1 MSLAR
6 DIADLGSVTARLDT
20 VGASSGSL
28 SNRNL
33 VINGAMNV
41 AQRGTSSTSS
51 GVKTI
56 DRFAFNASS
65 YDEAAFTQTQSSL
78 APSGFTKSYRIDCTT
93 IESALAAD
101 EIANVSQ
108 VIEAQN
114 LQHIQNGS
122 SDAKSLTLSFWVK
135 SNKTGAFTVNF
146 YKPDNTARHI
156 SSTYTIN
163 TADTWEYK
171 TITIAG
177 DTAGGGIANDNGAGL
192 YLYWILS
199 AGSDYT
205 SSDSTSWGNYANAG
219 FAYGH
224 TVNIFDNTA
233 NDWAVTGVQLEV
245 GDTATDFEHR
255 TFDDEYRKCLR
266 YYERWDFPDTG
277 DYSTV
282 LMYNESTDQARG
294 PLNCT
299 VYKRANPAFSA
310 TASSWGAISTGSS
323 GTAVSISATNLK
335 PWGCR
340 IEITKSN
347 STLIDGGASY
357 LRCLNSGAHIALDAE
372 L

>member
-1 MSLAR
+1 MGRSKDL
-6 DIADLGSVTARLDT
+6 ADLGAVTSRLDT
-20 VGASSGSL
+20 VGASSGAL
-28 SNRNL
+28 SNRNII
-33 VINGAMNV
+33 INGAMNL

-56 DRFAFNASS
+56 DRFAFNASN
-65 YDEAAFTQTQSSL
+65 YDEAAFTQAQSSL
-78 APSGFTKSYRIDCTT
+78 APSGFSKSYRIDCTT

-108 VIEAQN
+108 AIEAQN

-122 SDAKSLTLSFWVK
+122 SGAKSLTLSFWVK

-163 TADTWEYK
+163 SADTWEYK
-171 TITIAG
+171 TITVAG
-177 DTAGGGIANDNGAGL
+177 DTDGGGIANDNGAGL

-245 GDTATDFEHR
+245 GDTATDFEHEPYSVTLAKAQR
-255 TFDDEYRKCLR
+255 YFYQFESRGFDMFFDSNVTVATSEYKQGGIS
-266 YYERWDFPDTG
+266 FP
-277 DYSTV
+277 V
-282 LMYNESTDQARG
+282 EM
-294 PLNCT
+294 
-299 VYKRANPAFSA
+299 RATPA
-310 TASSWGAISTGSS
+310 STGN
-323 GTAVSISATNLK
+323 GTALTTSNLESPPPTSMIGLSRNHASFRSRSASTGRMYLFTNVGFK
-335 PWGCR
+335 
-340 IEITKSN
+340 N
-347 STLIDGGASY
+347 
-357 LRCLNSGAHIALDAE
+357 NFDAE

>member
-6 DIADLGSVTARLDT
+6 DIADLGAVTARLDT
-20 VGASSGSL
+20 VGASSGAL

-51 GVKTI
+51 GVKTV

-108 VIEAQN
+108 SIEAQN

-177 DTAGGGIANDNGAGL
+177 DTAGGGI
-192 YLYWILS
+192 
-199 AGSDYT
+199 
-205 SSDSTSWGNYANAG
+205 
-219 FAYGH
+219 
-224 TVNIFDNTA
+224 V
-233 NDWAVTGVQLEV
+233 
-245 GDTATDFEHR
+245 
-255 TFDDEYRKCLR
+255 
-266 YYERWDFPDTG
+266 
-277 DYSTV
+277 
-282 LMYNESTDQARG
+282 
-294 PLNCT
+294 
-299 VYKRANPAFSA
+299 
-310 TASSWGAISTGSS
+310 
-323 GTAVSISATNLK
+323 
-335 PWGCR
+335 
-340 IEITKSN
+340 
-347 STLIDGGASY
+347 
-357 LRCLNSGAHIALDAE
+357 
-372 L
+372 

>member
-1 MSLAR
+1 MAVSRINEAGLNVNQY
-6 DIADLGSVTARLDT
+6 G
-20 VGASSGSL
+20 
-28 SNRNL
+28 NRNL

-65 YDEAAFTQTQSSL
+65 YDEAAFTQTQSSV
-78 APSGFTKSYRIDCTT
+78 APSGFVKSYRIDCTT
-93 IESALAAD
+93 VESTLAAD

-122 SDAKSLTLSFWVK
+122 SDAKSLTLSFYVK
-135 SNKTGAFTVNF
+135 SNKTGTYTVNF

-177 DTAGGGIANDNGAGL
+177 DTSGGGIANDTGAGL

-219 FAYGH
+219 FAYGQ
-224 TVNIFDNTA
+224 TVNIFDSTS

-255 TFDDEYRKCLR
+255 SFGDELARCQRYFLR
-266 YYERWDFPDTG
+266 SYDYGTATGTATSTGAQSTTASVSQTYASAGTYNFPVEMRATPTVTL
-277 DYSTV
+277 YSTANANTTGKV
-282 LMYNESTDQARG
+282 SADSTDGTGSASFVGTNSVFVLRSNDSTG
-294 PLNCT
+294 
-299 VYKRANPAFSA
+299 VSANIIMKAHL
-310 TASSWGAISTGSS
+310 TASS
-323 GTAVSISATNLK
+323 
-335 PWGCR
+335 
-340 IEITKSN
+340 
-347 STLIDGGASY
+347 
-357 LRCLNSGAHIALDAE
+357 E

>member
-1 MSLAR
+1 MSRQSELAELSR
-6 DIADLGSVTARLDT
+6 VYD
-20 VGASSGSL
+20 SSAL

-65 YDEAAFTQTQSSL
+65 YDEAAFTQAQSSL
-78 APSGFTKSYRIDCTT
+78 APSGFSKSYRIDCTT

-108 VIEAQN
+108 AIEAQN

-122 SDAKSLTLSFWVK
+122 SGAKYLTLSFWVK

-163 TADTWEYK
+163 SADTWEYK

-177 DTAGGGIANDNGAGL
+177 DTDGGGIANDNGAGL

-245 GDTATDFEHR
+245 GTEATPFEHR
-255 TFDDEYRKCLR
+255 NLADELR
-266 YYERWDFPDTG
+266 RCQRYFIRRTQADGEYPGAIVGFTTVSNYFNGSCQFETEMRAAPSLTSSGSFRGHGSPDSTG
-277 DYSTV
+277 
-282 LMYNESTDQARG
+282 
-294 PLNCT
+294 
-299 VYKRANPAFSA
+299 
-310 TASSWGAISTGSS
+310 TASGTLTIQNAAPHSCRINGSGMSFS
-323 GTAVSISATNLK
+323 GTNGIVTLLQQSGSAGHL
-335 PWGCR
+335 
-340 IEITKSN
+340 SF
-347 STLIDGGASY
+347 
-357 LRCLNSGAHIALDAE
+357 DAE